1 MDKDMVHIYKGIL
14 LSHEKNKI
22 MPFVATW
29 MDLKIIKLS
38 KIIQTKANIIYY
50 TYVESNFFNDTNEL
64 IHKAETFLQISK
76 TILWLPK
83 EKQW

>member
-1 MDKDMVHIYKGIL
+1 MDGPKDYQ
-14 LSHEKNKI
+14 
-22 MPFVATW
+22 T
-29 MDLKIIKLS
+29 
-38 KIIQTKANIIYY
+38 KIIQTKINIIYY
-50 TYVESNFFNDTNEL
+50 TYVESNFFNETNEL

>member
-1 MDKDMVHIYKGIL
+1 MVHIYKGIL

-22 MPFVATW
+22 MPFVAIW

-50 TYVESNFFNDTNEL
+50 TYVESNFFNDTNEFVC
-64 IHKAETFLQISK
+64 KTETDLQISRAS
-76 TILWLPK
+76 LWLPK
-83 EKQW
+83 GKCGREG